1 MDADRLHVPDT
12 APATR
17 AGRLESH
24 SALHPALHPALTPH
38 SPADRIPMSVESHE
52 SAANRR
58 AASDPPR
65 LHVLTV
71 SDTRTRATDRGGDR
85 LEALLVAD
93 GLTVLDRNLVP
104 DDPARV
110 RTAIEAALAD
120 PRVDAIA
127 ITGGTGIAPRDGTVE
142 VVRDLIDVELDG
154 YGERFRALSVDA
166 IGVAGLLSRAT
177 AGVIRRDVGG
187 GLLVFSMPGSVHAV
201 ETATGELVIPLLRH
215 AIHEVRR

>member
-1 MDADRLHVPDT
+1 
-12 APATR
+12 
-17 AGRLESH
+17 
-24 SALHPALHPALTPH
+24 
-38 SPADRIPMSVESHE
+38 MSVESHE

-71 SDTRTRATDRGGDR
+71 SDTRTPATDRGGDR

-93 GLTVLDRNLVP
+93 GLTVLDRDLVP

-110 RTAIEAALAD
+110 RTAIEAAVAD

>member
-1 MDADRLHVPDT
+1 
-12 APATR
+12 
-17 AGRLESH
+17 
-24 SALHPALHPALTPH
+24 
-38 SPADRIPMSVESHE
+38 MSVESHE

-93 GLTVLDRNLVP
+93 GLTVLDRDLVP

-110 RTAIEAALAD
+110 RTAIEAAVAD

>member
-1 MDADRLHVPDT
+1 
-12 APATR
+12 
-17 AGRLESH
+17 
-24 SALHPALHPALTPH
+24 
-38 SPADRIPMSVESHE
+38 MSVESHE

-110 RTAIEAALAD
+110 RTAIEAAVAD

>member
-1 MDADRLHVPDT
+1 
-12 APATR
+12 
-17 AGRLESH
+17 
-24 SALHPALHPALTPH
+24 
-38 SPADRIPMSVESHE
+38 MSVESHE

-93 GLTVLDRNLVP
+93 GLTVLDRDLVP

-110 RTAIEAALAD
+110 RTAIEAAVAA

-201 ETATGELVIPLLRH
+201 ETATVELVIPLLRH

>member
-1 MDADRLHVPDT
+1 
-12 APATR
+12 
-17 AGRLESH
+17 
-24 SALHPALHPALTPH
+24 
-38 SPADRIPMSVESHE
+38 MSVESHE

-85 LEALLVAD
+85 LEALLVGD
-93 GLTVLDRNLVP
+93 GLTVLDRDLVP

-110 RTAIEAALAD
+110 RTAIEAAVAD

>member
-1 MDADRLHVPDT
+1 
-12 APATR
+12 
-17 AGRLESH
+17 
-24 SALHPALHPALTPH
+24 
-38 SPADRIPMSVESHE
+38 MSVESHE

-93 GLTVLDRNLVP
+93 GLTVLERDLVP

-110 RTAIEAALAD
+110 RTAIEAAVAD

>member
-1 MDADRLHVPDT
+1 M
-12 APATR
+12 
-17 AGRLESH
+17 
-24 SALHPALHPALTPH
+24 
-38 SPADRIPMSVESHE
+38 
-52 SAANRR
+52 
-58 AASDPPR
+58 
-65 LHVLTV
+65 

-93 GLTVLDRNLVP
+93 GLTVLERDLVP

-110 RTAIEAALAD
+110 RTAIESAVAD

>member
-1 MDADRLHVPDT
+1 
-12 APATR
+12 
-17 AGRLESH
+17 
-24 SALHPALHPALTPH
+24 
-38 SPADRIPMSVESHE
+38 MSVESHE

-71 SDTRTRATDRGGDR
+71 SDTRTRETDRGGDR
-85 LEALLVAD
+85 LEALLLAD
-93 GLTVLDRNLVP
+93 GLVPTHRALVP
-104 DDPARV
+104 DDPDRV
-110 RTAIEAALAD
+110 RAAIQDALAD
-120 PRVDAIA
+120 PTVDAIT

-142 VVRDLIDVELDG
+142 VVRELLDVELDG
-154 YGERFRALSVDA
+154 YGERFRALSVES

-177 AGVIRRDVGG
+177 AGVVRRETGG

-201 ETATGELVIPLLRH
+201 ETATSELVIPLLRH